1 MLLLMVLIPSVL
13 EKASE
18 QSREEED
25 PNQKGNSAGED
36 QVYLVKKAQLGVPH
50 LEMQVE
56 INGQLNLK
64 AGTCPIL
71 NFA

>member
-36 QVYLVKKAQLGVPH
+36 
-50 LEMQVE
+50 LENSFKV
-56 INGQLNLK
+56 
-64 AGTCPIL
+64 
-71 NFA
+71 